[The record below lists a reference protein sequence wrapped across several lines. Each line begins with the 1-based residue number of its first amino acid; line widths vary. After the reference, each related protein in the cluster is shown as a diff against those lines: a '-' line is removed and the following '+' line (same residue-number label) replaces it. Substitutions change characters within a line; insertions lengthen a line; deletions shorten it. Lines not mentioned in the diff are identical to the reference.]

1 MSVKTTAHKK
11 QTRNGIFQSIS
22 QIQML
27 TNLFNCHLIL
37 SFALFFFLLLF
48 FFSHRIVF
56 VTDVVNLLRLYGY
69 LVNVL
74 GIDTLLRM
82 NVSYLCVI
90 IFMCYSLVCIFFPL
104 IAINFLLTPFEWQL
118 FNAKHMAIF
127 THANQLILLV
137 AIATATAAVAIDQC
151 DTRKF

>member
-1 MSVKTTAHKK
+1 
-11 QTRNGIFQSIS
+11 
-22 QIQML
+22 ML

-37 SFALFFFLLLF
+37 SFALFFSPFVL
-48 FFSHRIVF
+48 FSHRIVF

-90 IFMCYSLVCIFFPL
+90 IFMCYSLVCIFFRL
-104 IAINFLLTPFEWQL
+104 
-118 FNAKHMAIF
+118 
-127 THANQLILLV
+127 
-137 AIATATAAVAIDQC
+137 
-151 DTRKF
+151 